1 MAKKKRKT
9 PGEAAGPGP
18 DPDPSAPSSLP
29 DRRVLERVMRE
40 LAAELGGGPAED
52 SNSPLHRAQMIM
64 YEAFEADDRD
74 EQVARAR
81 RALEISP
88 DCADAYVVLA
98 ENARSR
104 KEAL

>member
-9 PGEAAGPGP
+9 PGEAAGPDSGP
-18 DPDPSAPSSLP
+18 LDPSRLP
-29 DRRVLERVMRE
+29 DRRVPERVMRE

-74 EQVARAR
+74 EQVALAR

-104 KEAL
+104 KE